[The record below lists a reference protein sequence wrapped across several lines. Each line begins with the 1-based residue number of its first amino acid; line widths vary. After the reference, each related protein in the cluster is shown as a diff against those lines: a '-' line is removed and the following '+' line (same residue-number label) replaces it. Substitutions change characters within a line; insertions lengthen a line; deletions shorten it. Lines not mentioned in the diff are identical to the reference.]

1 MRMSR
6 IRGAALAAFVGGALI
21 GGGGALAP
29 RELPAATA
37 RAALAPVSTPD
48 GFSITVDLSDRKL
61 YVMRGEDIQREYS
74 VAIGQPRHPT
84 PTGSFNVRRLVWNP
98 RWVPPDAEWAREKRA
113 REPGDPRNPMG
124 RVKIFFQSPDYYIHG
139 TRETDSLGQAE
150 SHGCIR
156 MRNSDVIELGRMVME
171 NGGERRTAG
180 WFQRVIN
187 RVRSTQ
193 EVRLS
198 QPVPL
203 RVRA

>member
-1 MRMSR
+1 MNR
-6 IRGAALAAFVGGALI
+6 IRRAALTAFVTGLLV
-21 GGGGALAP
+21 GGGGAAT
-29 RELPAATA
+29 RASASEEAAV
-37 RAALAPVSTPD
+37 AAAD

-61 YVMRGEDIQREYS
+61 YVTEGGETVREYS
-74 VAIGQPRHPT
+74 VAIGQRRHPT
-84 PTGSFNVRRLVWNP
+84 PTGAFSVRRMVWNP
-98 RWVPPDAEWAREKRA
+98 RWVPPDAEWAKEKRA

-124 RVKIFFQSPDYYIHG
+124 RVKIFFRAPDYYIHG

-156 MRNSDVIELGRMVME
+156 MRNDDVIELARMVME
-171 NGGERRTAG
+171 NGGERRDPG

-198 QPVPL
+198 NPVPM

>member
-1 MRMSR
+1 M
-6 IRGAALAAFVGGALI
+6 VGGA
-21 GGGGALAP
+21 GAVARPAEAEVPVQNLA
-29 RELPAATA
+29 AAE
-37 RAALAPVSTPD
+37 R
-48 GFSITVDLSDRKL
+48 GEFSIVVDLSERML
-61 YVMRGEDIQREYS
+61 YVMDGEEVSREYR
-74 VAIGQPRHPT
+74 VAVGKPRHPT
-84 PTGSFNVRRLVWNP
+84 PRGSFNVRRIVWNP
-98 RWVPPDAEWAREKRA
+98 RWVPPDAEWAKDKRA

-156 MRNSDVIELGRMVME
+156 MRNADAIALARLVME
-171 NGGERRTAG
+171 HGGARRSPG

-198 QPVPL
+198 DPVPM

>member
-1 MRMSR
+1 MRMDR
-6 IRGAALAAFVGGALI
+6 VRRAAIPAFVVGMLV
-21 GGGGALAP
+21 GGGGAVAH
-29 RELPAATA
+29 RAD
-37 RAALAPVSTPD
+37 AALAQSLVPAAAARD
-48 GFSITVDLSDRKL
+48 GFSITVDLSERTL
-61 YVMRGEDIQREYS
+61 YVMRGEEVEREYR

-124 RVKIFFQSPDYYIHG
+124 RVKIFFQAPDYYIHG

-150 SHGCIR
+150 SHGCVR
-156 MRNSDVIELGRMVME
+156 MRNDDVIALARLVME
-171 NGGERRTAG
+171 HGGEPRSPG

-193 EVRLS
+193 DVRLS